1 MKASRVKARKR
12 LGRLGAILLLPLTVL
27 PLVGAIPF
35 IVSAYRSYS
44 RYYQSPPLS
53 APANVLSAAQRR
65 AFKPLPPFTGAIP
78 VLTYH
83 GINSRHDGYSISQRT
98 FAGQMQMLKLAGFH
112 TISIAQYGSFQ
123 DGDSSGLPVRPI
135 LLTFDDGR
143 LDSYRGAANVLARE
157 GFKATM
163 FVITGPMT
171 DGNPEYLDWSEL
183 RRMRNSGRWDVQPL
197 AYRGHVRITVDPR
210 GNQRP
215 FYASRAWLRSTG
227 EETFGDYQRRV
238 ANDLFTLAD
247 QFRTQAIPVY
257 SIAVPFGDYGQL
269 DVGNDPRIVPFILGL
284 MRAQFG
290 TVLVQDDH
298 NHAPYSTPTG
308 GPQERWVA
316 HTWTTPARLYGW
328 LRAHDPAVPRRARA
342 TPSPAASL
350 INHRTR

>member
-1 MKASRVKARKR
+1 MKASGVKARHR
-12 LGRLGAILLLPLTVL
+12 VGRLGAILLLPLSVL

-35 IVSAYRSYS
+35 VVSAYRSYS
-44 RYYQSPPLS
+44 RYYQSPPLP

-65 AFKPLPPFTGAIP
+65 EFKPLPPFTGAIP

-83 GINSRHDGYSISQRT
+83 GINSLRDGYSISQRT

-112 TISIAQYGSFQ
+112 AISIAQYGSFQ

-163 FVITGPMT
+163 FVITGPMA
-171 DGNPEYLDWSEL
+171 DGNPDYLDWTEL
-183 RRMRNSGRWDVQPL
+183 HRMRNSGRWDVQPL
-197 AYRGHVRITVDPR
+197 AYRGHVQITVDPH
-210 GNQRP
+210 GDQRP
-215 FYASRAWLRSTG
+215 FYASRRWLRSTG
-227 EETFGDYQRRV
+227 KETFGDYQRRV
-238 ANDLFTLAD
+238 ATDRFTLAD

-257 SIAVPFGDYGQL
+257 SIAVPFGDYGQEN
-269 DVGNDPRIVPFILGL
+269 VVNDPRIVPFILGL

-290 TVLVQDDH
+290 TVFVQDDF
-298 NHAPYSTPTG
+298 NNASYSTPTG

-316 HTWTTPARLYGW
+316 HSWTTPGQLYRW
-328 LRAHDPAVPRRARA
+328 LRAYDPALPRGARA
-342 TPSPAASL
+342 TPSPTASL
-350 INHRTR
+350 IHNRTR